1 MNLREHYN
9 RETFQTYLR
18 KMISDFAPSLQKLT
32 NLPEGFRE
40 GTILGRSD
48 KLDIAILEIEIHSH
62 LSSRIT
68 ITRSAFKLMSTHGLF
83 RALVV
88 FKSSNE
94 EQWRISLVTSTP
106 QYKAGKIEVALS
118 NPKRFSHVV
127 GPKTPVKTAEKYL
140 LNGGSFSSF
149 PDLLSRFSIE
159 TVNNDFYSLIAN
171 LYDEFIK
178 EQKKITSIE
187 MHAATDF
194 CIRLMGRII
203 FCWFLKEKKSNSGIP
218 LLSNDLLSRSS
229 LNSKDLYYQ
238 HIAPLFFEVLNKP
251 EDERHERY
259 KSGNFQQV
267 PYVNGGLFAEQETDR
282 QANGKSNAAILVT
295 DRWINDFLEILESY
309 NFTVDENSSA
319 DIELSIDPEILG
331 RIFENLL
338 ARINPETADTV
349 RKSSGSF
356 YTPREIVDFMV
367 ERGLADFLHRS
378 TGLDKAI
385 VEAVV
390 SYDLNDDRN
399 HEVSEADRRAI
410 IEKLLS
416 IKVLDPACGS
426 GAFPIGVLQRI
437 MHIFRVLD
445 PTAEIWVDLQTK
457 NLPRELRKLF
467 KRETEA
473 KNFEYLQKHFVVRD
487 SIYGSDIQP
496 TAVEISRLR
505 CFLTLIVDQEVRD
518 EEPNRGIYP
527 LPNLNFKFVSSNSL
541 VALTSISELNFGED
555 EDLQQQLMELK
566 GDFFETQS
574 TLKRNKL
581 KEKYGQLVNA
591 EVSLFGESE
600 KTRQLKTHKPFDP
613 ESVADFFD
621 PTFMLG
627 VASFDLIIGNPPY
640 VSTKGVDSELKNVFE
655 KQYGFSDDLYSHFFF
670 KSFEL
675 LAPMGTVIFICSK
688 TFWTI
693 QTKKNLRDLLME
705 KGIILICDTS
715 NPFQSA
721 LVDTCIVMSNNG
733 EKAKNCEYI
742 KIDQKS
748 DSDPSIHFDQ
758 KIFSKAINNIF
769 FAPTE
774 QNMTIYSKLNDDAA
788 KLMKQWWPY
797 IRTSKTMSESENI
810 IDRYLKG
817 LKPGDIALLGTLVDG
832 GQGLATG
839 NNGRFVGVLETSK
852 LARRIKELR
861 VEKVSE
867 LLFEKKDKSLGSSV
881 SEIVAKLD
889 GFNEGKFV
897 DLIDNIKLKYGRDA
911 LGKGFLY
918 RIISESVI
926 ADVKKMTDKEK
937 SNGISGESCFVP
949 YDKGDKD
956 GNSWYLPTPF
966 YIDWSKD
973 SVNELRTSKAAVIR
987 NPQFYFK
994 SGVCWILTLNEQSEY
1009 FKARLRDPGVFDVNA
1024 MSMFITNNLIS
1035 EKYLVCLLNSYTI
1048 FLYKR
1053 SFINSTSAFQINDAR
1068 QLPIVI
1074 PTSTQL
1080 AKFESLFDRAVE
1092 VKKAQY
1098 ENALSNVELSDKLK
1112 EIQIELDE
1120 MVAILYRIPNF
1131 SKLSKIDDSRQP

>member
-9 RETFQTYLR
+9 RETFQSYLL
-18 KMISDFAPSLQKLT
+18 KMISDYAPSLQKLT
-32 NLPEGFRE
+32 NLPEGFRQ

-48 KLDIAILEIEIHSH
+48 KLDIAILEIEIQSH

-106 QYKAGKIEVALS
+106 QYKAGKIEVSLS

-171 LYDEFIK
+171 LYDQFIK
-178 EQKKITSIE
+178 EQKKITSTE
-187 MHAATDF
+187 LHAATDF

-203 FCWFLKEKKSNSGIP
+203 FCWFLREKKSNSGIP
-218 LLSNDLLSRSS
+218 LLSNDLLSLSS

-251 EDERHERY
+251 ENERHERY

-378 TGLDKAI
+378 TGLDKTI

-390 SYDLNDDRN
+390 SYDLSDDEN
-399 HEVSEADRRAI
+399 YEVSENDRRLI

-541 VALTSISELNFGED
+541 VALTSTDELNFGED

-627 VASFDLIIGNPPY
+627 VDSFDLIIGNPPY

-655 KQYGFSDDLYSHFFF
+655 NQYGFSDDLYSHFFF

-693 QTKKNLRDLLME
+693 QTKKNLRDLLLE

-733 EKAKNCEYI
+733 EKAKNCEYL

-748 DSDPSIHFDQ
+748 DLNPSIHFDQ

-788 KLMKQWWPY
+788 NLMKQWWPY
-797 IRTSKTMSESENI
+797 IRTSKTMSESQNI
-810 IDRYLKG
+810 IHRYLKG

-852 LARRIKELR
+852 LARRIRELR
-861 VEKVSE
+861 VEKVTE
-867 LLFEKKDKSLGSSV
+867 LLLEKKDKSLGSSEA
-881 SEIVAKLD
+881 EIVAKLD
-889 GFNEGKFV
+889 GFNEDKIV
-897 DLIDNIKLKYGRDA
+897 DFIDNIKLKYGRDA

-926 ADVKKMTDKEK
+926 ADVKMMTDKEK
-937 SNGISGESCFVP
+937 SNGIIGESCFVP

-966 YIDWSKD
+966 YINWSKD

-1053 SFINSTSAFQINDAR
+1053 NFINSTSAFQINDAR

-1074 PTSTQL
+1074 PTSIQL
-1080 AKFESLFDRAVE
+1080 SKFESLFDRAVE

-1098 ENALSNVELSDKLK
+1098 ENVLSNVELNHKLK
-1112 EIQIELDE
+1112 EIQIELDD
-1120 MVAILYRIPNF
+1120 MVATLYQIPNF
-1131 SKLSKIDDSRQP
+1131 SKLSRVDDSCQP

>member
-1 MNLREHYN
+1 VNLREKYN
-9 RETFQTYLR
+9 RESFQNYLR
-18 KMISDFAPSLQKLT
+18 KMVSDYVSSPQTLT
-32 NLPEGFRE
+32 NLPDGFRE
-40 GTILGRSD
+40 GVNLGRSE
-48 KLDIAILEIEIHSH
+48 KLDIAILEIEVQNN
-62 LSSRIT
+62 LNSRIT
-68 ITRSAFKLMSTHGLF
+68 ITRSAFKLMSTYGLF

-88 FKSSNE
+88 FKNLNE
-94 EQWRISLVTSTP
+94 EQWRISLITSTP

-178 EQKKITSIE
+178 EQKKNQLAE
-187 MHAATDF
+187 LHAATDF
-194 CIRLMGRII
+194 CIRLIGRMI
-203 FCWFLKEKKSNSGIP
+203 FCWFLKEKKSNIGIP
-218 LLSNDLLSRSS
+218 LLSNDLLSRSALS
-229 LNSKDLYYQ
+229 SKDLYSQ

-251 EDERHERY
+251 EDERTERY
-259 KSGNFQQV
+259 NSGDFQLV

-282 QANGKSNAAILVT
+282 QANGKSEAAIVIT
-295 DRWINDFLEILESY
+295 DLWLSNFLDILESY

-367 ERGLADFLHRS
+367 ERGMGDFLHRS
-378 TGLDKAI
+378 TGLDKKI
-385 VEAVV
+385 IEAVV
-390 SYDLNDDRN
+390 SYDLNDDKN
-399 HEVSEADRRAI
+399 FEVSEADRRTI

-416 IKVLDPACGS
+416 IKVFDPACGS

-437 MHIFRVLD
+437 MHVFRVLD
-445 PTAEIWVDLQTK
+445 PTAEIWVDLQTR

-473 KNFEYLQKHFVVRD
+473 ENFEYLQKHFVVRD

-541 VALTSISELNFGED
+541 VGLTSTSELNFGED

-566 GDFFETQS
+566 SDFFETQS

-581 KEKYGQLVNA
+581 REKYGQLVNA
-591 EVSLFGESE
+591 EVTLFGESE

-621 PTFMLG
+621 PMFMLG
-627 VASFDLIIGNPPY
+627 IESFDLIIGNPPY
-640 VSTKGVDSELKNVFE
+640 VSTKGIDSELKNIFE
-655 KQYGFSDDLYSHFFF
+655 NEYGFSDDLYSHFFF

-675 LAPMGTVIFICSK
+675 LAPKGTVIFICSK

-693 QTKKNLRDLLME
+693 QTKKNLRDLLLK
-705 KGIILICDTS
+705 KGIILLCDTS

-733 EKAKNCEYI
+733 EKTESCEYK
-742 KIDQKS
+742 KIDQKT
-748 DSDPSIHFDQ
+748 DVNPSVHFEQ
-758 KIFSKAINNIF
+758 KVFSNAINNVF

-774 QNMTIYSKLNDDAA
+774 QNMTIYSKLNHDAA
-788 KLMKQWWPY
+788 MLMKQWWPY
-797 IRTSKTMSESENI
+797 IRTSKTMSESEQVI
-810 IDRYLKG
+810 GHYLKG

-852 LARRIKELR
+852 LAKRIKELR
-861 VEKVSE
+861 IEKVSE
-867 LLFEKKDKSLGSSV
+867 LLLEKNDKSLGASASDIQTNL
-881 SEIVAKLD
+881 EAY
-889 GFNEGKFV
+889 NEEK
-897 DLIDNIKLKYGRDA
+897 LIDFIDGIKLKYGRDA

-918 RIISESVI
+918 RIISKSSI
-926 ADVKKMTDKEK
+926 ADVEKMTDKEK
-937 SNGISGESCFVP
+937 IDGINGGSCFVP

-966 YIDWSKD
+966 YIDWSQD
-973 SVNELRTSKAAVIR
+973 SVDELRSSKAAVIR

-1009 FKARLRDPGVFDVNA
+1009 LKARLRDPGVFDVNA

-1035 EKYLVCLLNSYTI
+1035 EKFLVCLLNSYTI

-1053 SFINSTSAFQINDAR
+1053 NFINSTSAFQINDAR

-1074 PTSTQL
+1074 PNSVQL
-1080 AKFESLFDRAVE
+1080 SDFESLFDRAV
-1092 VKKAQY
+1092 VIKRAQY
-1098 ENALSNVELSDKLK
+1098 ENAIPSIELIDKLRD
-1112 EIQIELDE
+1112 IQIELDD
-1120 MVAILYRIPNF
+1120 MVADLYGVPNF
-1131 SKLSKIDDSRQP
+1131 SKMI

>member
-48 KLDIAILEIEIHSH
+48 KLDIAILEIEIQSH

-555 EDLQQQLMELK
+555 EDLQQQLM
-566 GDFFETQS
+566 
-574 TLKRNKL
+574 
-581 KEKYGQLVNA
+581 
-591 EVSLFGESE
+591 
-600 KTRQLKTHKPFDP
+600 
-613 ESVADFFD
+613 
-621 PTFMLG
+621 
-627 VASFDLIIGNPPY
+627 
-640 VSTKGVDSELKNVFE
+640 
-655 KQYGFSDDLYSHFFF
+655 
-670 KSFEL
+670 
-675 LAPMGTVIFICSK
+675 
-688 TFWTI
+688 
-693 QTKKNLRDLLME
+693 
-705 KGIILICDTS
+705 
-715 NPFQSA
+715 
-721 LVDTCIVMSNNG
+721 
-733 EKAKNCEYI
+733 
-742 KIDQKS
+742 
-748 DSDPSIHFDQ
+748 
-758 KIFSKAINNIF
+758 
-769 FAPTE
+769 
-774 QNMTIYSKLNDDAA
+774 
-788 KLMKQWWPY
+788 
-797 IRTSKTMSESENI
+797 
-810 IDRYLKG
+810 
-817 LKPGDIALLGTLVDG
+817 
-832 GQGLATG
+832 
-839 NNGRFVGVLETSK
+839 VL
-852 LARRIKELR
+852 
-861 VEKVSE
+861 
-867 LLFEKKDKSLGSSV
+867 
-881 SEIVAKLD
+881 
-889 GFNEGKFV
+889 
-897 DLIDNIKLKYGRDA
+897 
-911 LGKGFLY
+911 
-918 RIISESVI
+918 
-926 ADVKKMTDKEK
+926 
-937 SNGISGESCFVP
+937 
-949 YDKGDKD
+949 
-956 GNSWYLPTPF
+956 
-966 YIDWSKD
+966 
-973 SVNELRTSKAAVIR
+973 
-987 NPQFYFK
+987 Q
-994 SGVCWILTLNEQSEY
+994 
-1009 FKARLRDPGVFDVNA
+1009 
-1024 MSMFITNNLIS
+1024 
-1035 EKYLVCLLNSYTI
+1035 
-1048 FLYKR
+1048 
-1053 SFINSTSAFQINDAR
+1053 
-1068 QLPIVI
+1068 
-1074 PTSTQL
+1074 
-1080 AKFESLFDRAVE
+1080 
-1092 VKKAQY
+1092 
-1098 ENALSNVELSDKLK
+1098 
-1112 EIQIELDE
+1112 
-1120 MVAILYRIPNF
+1120 
-1131 SKLSKIDDSRQP
+1131 

>member
-1 MNLREHYN
+1 MNLRESYN
-9 RETFQTYLR
+9 RETFQSYLR
-18 KMISDFAPSLQKLT
+18 NMVSDFSPNLQSLS
-32 NLPEGFRE
+32 NLPEGFKE
-40 GTILGRSD
+40 GAILGSSG
-48 KLDIAILEIEIHSH
+48 KLDLSVLEIEIQSN
-62 LSSRIT
+62 LNSRIT

-88 FKSSNE
+88 FKSTNE
-94 EQWRISLVTSTP
+94 DQWRISLVTSTP
-106 QYKAGKIEVALS
+106 QYKAGRIELALS

-127 GPKTPVKTAEKYL
+127 GPKTAVKTAEKYL
-140 LNGGSFSSF
+140 LNGGTFNSF

-171 LYDEFIK
+171 LYDEFIE
-178 EQKKITSIE
+178 EQKKITASE
-187 MHAATDF
+187 LHSATDF
-194 CIRLMGRII
+194 CIRLMGRMI

-218 LLSNDLLSRSS
+218 LLSNDLLSRGS
-229 LNSKDLYYQ
+229 LNSKDLYHH

-259 KSGNFQQV
+259 KSGSFKKV
-267 PYVNGGLFAEQETDR
+267 PYVNGGLFAEQDTDKH
-282 QANGKSNAAILVT
+282 AYGKTNVNIEVT
-295 DRWINDFLEILESY
+295 DRWITNFLEVLEGY

-356 YTPREIVDFMV
+356 YTPREIVDYMV
-367 ERGLADFLHRS
+367 ERGLADYLGRN
-378 TGLDKAI
+378 TEIDKNVI
-385 VEAVV
+385 DAVV
-390 SYDLNDDRN
+390 SYDLSDDEN
-399 HEVSEADRRAI
+399 YQVLEGDRRII
-410 IEKLLS
+410 IEKLLT
-416 IKVLDPACGS
+416 IRVLDPACGS

-487 SIYGSDIQP
+487 SIYGTDIQP

-527 LPNLNFKFVSSNSL
+527 LPNLNFKFVASNSL
-541 VALTSISELNFGED
+541 VSLTTSSELNFGED
-555 EDLQQQLMELK
+555 EDLQQQLMDLK
-566 GDFFETQS
+566 SEFFETQN
-574 TLKRNKL
+574 TQKRNKL
-581 KEKYGQLVNA
+581 KEKYSQLVNA
-591 EVSLFGESE
+591 EVSMFGESE

-627 VASFDLIIGNPPY
+627 VGTFDLIIGNPPY
-640 VSTKGVDSELKNVFE
+640 VSTKGVDSEQKKVFE
-655 KQYGFSDDLYSHFFF
+655 DQYGFSDDLYSHFFF
-670 KSFEL
+670 KSFDL
-675 LAPMGTVIFICSK
+675 LSSMGSVIFICSK

-693 QTKKNLRDLLME
+693 QTKKNLRDLLLK
-705 KGIILICDTS
+705 KGLVLICDTS

-733 EKAKNCEYI
+733 GKKGASEYI
-742 KIDQKS
+742 KIDQKLNAN
-748 DSDPSIHFDQ
+748 PSIEFDQ
-758 KIFSKAINNIF
+758 DVFMKAINNVF
-769 FAPTE
+769 FAPTKR
-774 QNMTIYSKLNDDAA
+774 NMIIYSKLNDQAA

-797 IRTSKTMSESENI
+797 IRTSKTMADSQNI
-810 IDRYLKG
+810 IDRYLQG
-817 LKPGDIALLGTLVDG
+817 LKPGDTALLGTLVDG

-839 NNGRFVGVLETSK
+839 NNGRFIGVVETSR
-852 LARRIKELR
+852 LAARIKELR
-861 VEKVSE
+861 VEKVSA
-867 LLFEKKDKSLGSSV
+867 LLLEKKDRILGASE
-881 SEIVAKLD
+881 SEILAKLD
-889 GFNEGKFV
+889 GFDENNLV
-897 DLIDNIKLKYGRDA
+897 NTIDDLKLKYGRDA

-918 RIISESVI
+918 RIISESAI
-926 ADVKKMTDKEK
+926 ADISRMTEMEK
-937 SNGISGESCFVP
+937 SNGISERACFVP

-956 GNSWYLPTPF
+956 GNSWYLPSPF
-966 YIDWSKD
+966 VIDWSRAA
-973 SVNELRTSKAAVIR
+973 VAELKESKAAR
-987 NPQFYFK
+987 FQNPQFYFK
-994 SGVCWILTLNEQSEY
+994 PGVCWILTLNEQSEY
-1009 FKARLRDPGVFDVNA
+1009 FKARLRDAGVFDVNA
-1024 MSMFITNNLIS
+1024 MSMFITNSLIS

-1053 SFINSTSAFQINDAR
+1053 NFINSTSAFQINDAR

-1074 PTSTQL
+1074 PTSDQL
-1080 AKFESLFDRAVE
+1080 VSFEALFDRAVE
-1092 VKKAQY
+1092 IKRAQY
-1098 ENALSNVELSDKLK
+1098 DDSLSNAELNDKLK
-1112 EIQIELDE
+1112 QIQLELDE
-1120 MVAILYRIPNF
+1120 MVSYLYEIPNF
-1131 SKLSKIDDSRQP
+1131 SKLNMIQDL